1 MPIPLIAWA
10 LIGLGTT
17 AVTYFATRDSSTS
30 SSSSDDG
37 ERQARERAE
46 QQRRQQEQA
55 RQQRQ
60 MQQLLSESRGEAES
74 IFSQL
79 NIQAAA
85 MSEQQLRRFV
95 GGQSSTHASVNELA
109 WLAGITPEQM
119 PALSS
124 LITAANGQH
133 SAALTRSMRHQ
144 QQQQKELDRLK
155 DIAGRL

>member
-1 MPIPLIAWA
+1 MPAPLIIWGLVA
-10 LIGLGTT
+10 LAAAGTT
-17 AVTYFATRDSSTS
+17 AYVVSQDDS
-30 SSSSDDG
+30 SSSSSSDG
-37 ERQARERAE
+37 ERQAREQAE

-55 RQQRQ
+55 RLQRQ
-60 MQQLLSESRGEAES
+60 MQQLLSESRGEAEA
-74 IFSQL
+74 IFNQI

-95 GGQSSTHASVNELA
+95 GGQSGTHASVNELA

-119 PALSS
+119 PALSA
-124 LITAANGQH
+124 LITAAKGQP
-133 SAALTRSMRHQ
+133 AASLTSSMRHQ